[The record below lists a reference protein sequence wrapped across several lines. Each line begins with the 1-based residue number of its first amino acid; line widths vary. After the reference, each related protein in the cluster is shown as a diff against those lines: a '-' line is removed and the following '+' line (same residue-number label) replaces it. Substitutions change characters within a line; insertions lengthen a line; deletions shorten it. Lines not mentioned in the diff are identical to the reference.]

1 MSVLPCCF
9 SLRVRP
15 VHVVQAPCRVLKRPD
30 SSAASRFDSGIF
42 KEAEWGVLNLHPLTM
57 TQKMP
62 KSGRWRRVCP
72 CQFRVT
78 YRRYIT
84 RSAKELIQL
93 GATFLTEGRPKLYF
107 FKMLLLISACVN
119 ACTAIP
125 ASNLYTE
132 HSLFEGRLSI
142 HA

>member
-1 MSVLPCCF
+1 MGRAEPAPIDDDAENAQI
-9 SLRVRP
+9 RP
-15 VHVVQAPCRVLKRPD
+15 L
-30 SSAASRFDSGIF
+30 
-42 KEAEWGVLNLHPLTM
+42 EACM
-57 TQKMP
+57 
-62 KSGRWRRVCP
+62 P

-84 RSAKELIQL
+84 LSAKELIQL
-93 GATFLTEGRPKLYF
+93 GAPFLTEGRPKLYF

>member
-1 MSVLPCCF
+1 MNSETI
-9 SLRVRP
+9 
-15 VHVVQAPCRVLKRPD
+15 A
-30 SSAASRFDSGIF
+30 
-42 KEAEWGVLNLHPLTM
+42 
-57 TQKMP
+57 
-62 KSGRWRRVCP
+62 
-72 CQFRVT
+72 
-78 YRRYIT
+78 YRRYISFLRT
-84 RSAKELIQL
+84 SIAYFNARRTIAYRRYINPFRQGTDPTW
-93 GATFLTEGRPKLYF
+93 GALPDRMAPQAGLF

>member
-1 MSVLPCCF
+1 MNSETTAYRRYLSF
-9 SLRVRP
+9 LRTSIAYINAHRTI
-15 VHVVQAPCRVLKRPD
+15 A
-30 SSAASRFDSGIF
+30 
-42 KEAEWGVLNLHPLTM
+42 
-57 TQKMP
+57 
-62 KSGRWRRVCP
+62 
-72 CQFRVT
+72 
-78 YRRYIT
+78 YRRYINPFRRGT
-84 RSAKELIQL
+84 DTPW
-93 GATFLTEGRPKLYF
+93 GALPDRMAPQAGLF

>member
-1 MSVLPCCF
+1 MGRAEPAPIDDDAENAQI
-9 SLRVRP
+9 RP
-15 VHVVQAPCRVLKRPD
+15 L
-30 SSAASRFDSGIF
+30 
-42 KEAEWGVLNLHPLTM
+42 EACM
-57 TQKMP
+57 
-62 KSGRWRRVCP
+62 P

-78 YRRYIT
+78 YRRYINPFRQGT
-84 RSAKELIQL
+84 DTTW
-93 GATFLTEGRPKLYF
+93 GALPDRMAPQAGLF